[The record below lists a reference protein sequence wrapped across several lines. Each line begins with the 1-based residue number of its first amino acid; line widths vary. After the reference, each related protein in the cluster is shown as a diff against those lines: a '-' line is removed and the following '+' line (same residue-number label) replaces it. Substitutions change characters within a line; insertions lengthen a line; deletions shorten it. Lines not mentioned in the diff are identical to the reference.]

1 MIKRNLLVGCC
12 LTIGL
17 MLAGCGDKEVSKQPT
32 TTQVETT
39 TEEKTSSVEE
49 ETTTEDET
57 TSAEEESTSEDE
69 TTSVEE
75 ETTSEEVTTEA
86 PTEAPTVAPTEAP
99 TEVLTQAPTEA
110 PTTAKKESVYA
121 TIITEGDFV
130 RAEPGIGLIKITD
143 HNAMK
148 PYRDIIDSI
157 KIGGELITSIGNN
170 YSISSPFDLSY
181 TKYIDFQIL
190 PIYESEIDTYTT
202 PYMGSVVSS
211 CETTKGT
218 IYLHYF
224 EEELMYGPGDVEI
237 RKYYQLRYS
246 AIIDDKNTITNYYP
260 HQTYSN
266 IIINMYCDFE
276 GTTKEQAEEDMQ
288 QIQNWINQLEANPGL
303 NIVN

>member
-1 MIKRNLLVGCC
+1 MIKKNLLIGCC

-17 MLAGCGDKEVSKQPT
+17 MLAGCGDKEVSNQPT

-49 ETTTEDET
+49 ETTTEDEI
-57 TSAEEESTSEDE
+57 TSAVEESTSEDE

-86 PTEAPTVAPTEAP
+86 PTQAPTEAP
-99 TEVLTQAPTEA
+99 TEAPTQAPTQA

-130 RAEPGIGLIKITD
+130 RAEPGIGLVKITD

-190 PIYESEIDTYTT
+190 PISESEIDTYTT

-260 HQTYSN
+260 HHNYSN

>member
-1 MIKRNLLVGCC
+1 MIKKNLLVGCC

-17 MLAGCGDKEVSKQPT
+17 MLAGCGDKEVSNQPT

-39 TEEKTSSVEE
+39 TEE
-49 ETTTEDET
+49 ETTSEDET
-57 TSAEEESTSEDE
+57 TTAEEETTSEDE

-99 TEVLTQAPTEA
+99 TEAPTQAPTVA

-130 RAEPGIGLIKITD
+130 RAEPGIGLINITD

-181 TKYIDFQIL
+181 TKYIEFQIL
-190 PIYESEIDTYTT
+190 PISESEIDTYTT

-260 HQTYSN
+260 HHNYSN

-288 QIQNWINQLEANPGL
+288 KIQNWINQLEANPGL